1 MSGDAGT
8 QVLVVSSD
16 PERVERIRSAL
27 DQVMAEAPG
36 GLRGEWQLHEASS
49 PAQARRA
56 LGSGRVSLVVVDLSP
71 EIPGEE
77 VLTLELFLGSTPGS
91 LPPVVVLP
99 RSVLPG
105 ETRERLLGRVEEVL
119 AHPLAQEELTHA
131 LALRLLQAAPGT
143 GGGDTP
149 EEPKSA
155 VIHTILV
162 VEDDPVTTELLR
174 HRLSR
179 EGFRVRHFGDG
190 LDAWEEMSE
199 TPCTLALLDV
209 KLPGMDGLELLERLR
224 KVPAW
229 ADVPIVMITGV
240 AGSKEVVR
248 AFELGASDYVVKPF
262 SPPEVVARIRRLL
275 A

>member
-1 MSGDAGT
+1 MSGDAVV
-8 QVLVVSSD
+8 QVLVVASD
-16 PERVERIRSAL
+16 PQLVERVRSAL
-27 DQVMAEAPG
+27 DQVMEEAPG
-36 GLRGEWQLHEASS
+36 GLDGEWQLHEASS

-56 LGSGRVSLVVVDLSP
+56 LGSGGVSLVVVDLSP

-77 VLTLELFLGSTPGS
+77 FLTLDLLLGSASES

-99 RSVLPG
+99 RSALSG
-105 ETRERLLGRVEEVL
+105 DTRERLLGRVEEVL
-119 AHPLAQEELTHA
+119 GYPLDQDELTHA
-131 LALRLLQAAPGT
+131 LALRLAQAAPAT
-143 GGGDTP
+143 GGTEIP
-149 EEPKSA
+149 EEPKA
-155 VIHTILV
+155 PAIHTILV

-190 LDAWEEMSE
+190 LDAWEEVAE
-199 TPCTLALLDV
+199 TPFSLALLDV

-224 KVPAW
+224 NVPAW
-229 ADVPIVMITGV
+229 ARVPIVMITGV
-240 AGSKEVVR
+240 VGSKDVVR